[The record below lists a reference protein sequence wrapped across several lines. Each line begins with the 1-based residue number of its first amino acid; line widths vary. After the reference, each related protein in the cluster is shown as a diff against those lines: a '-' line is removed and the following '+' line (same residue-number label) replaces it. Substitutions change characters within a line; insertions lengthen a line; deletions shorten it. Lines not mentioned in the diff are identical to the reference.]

1 MTDEERDQLIS
12 AALDGERV
20 NLEDLR
26 AALASPAGGA
36 TAAEFILLRAAVSND
51 RDGAPGVAAVVAEER
66 QHPRHA
72 GRLLSWPRVP
82 AGIAASL
89 LVAAAAASFWAG
101 KSWRDPAVDSA
112 IHGPTVAVPRRH
124 PRPPRTLNWPRV
136 PSRATRL
143 FLPRQ
148 PGCSGSRRASTGTKV
163 RKEASCK
170 RHELSL
176 GFLDSPSS

>member
-51 RDGAPGVAAVVAEER
+51 RDGAPGVAPPVAEAHR
-66 QHPRHA
+66 HPRQTW
-72 GRLLSWPRVP
+72 RLLSWPRIP

-89 LVAAAAASFWAG
+89 LLAAAAASFWAG
-101 KSWRDPAVDSA
+101 QSWRGPELDSA
-112 IHGPTVAVPRRH
+112 IPGPAVAVTTPA
-124 PRPPRTLNWPRV
+124 PQAAPKTGL
-136 PSRATRL
+136 ATRPQAGDAVVAPTPARVL
-143 FLPRQ
+143 RFT
-148 PGCSGSRRASTGTKV
+148 PGVDWHEGS
-163 RKEASCK
+163 
-170 RHELSL
+170 
-176 GFLDSPSS
+176 